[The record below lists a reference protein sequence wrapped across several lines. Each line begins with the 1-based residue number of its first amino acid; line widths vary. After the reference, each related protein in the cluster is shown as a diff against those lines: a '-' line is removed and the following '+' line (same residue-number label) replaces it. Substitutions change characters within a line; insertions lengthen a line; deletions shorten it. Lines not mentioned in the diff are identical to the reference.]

1 VKDEFYRLMARYAPV
16 IGLVPGSIAAGYLIG
31 YGLDYAFSTMF
42 LRYVFAG
49 LGIVSGMVQLVRML
63 GRDAK

>member
-1 VKDEFYRLMARYAPV
+1 VKDDFFRLMARYAPV
-16 IGLVPGSIAAGYLIG
+16 IGLVPGRIAAGYLIG
-31 YGLDYAFSTMF
+31 YGLDYLFATTF

-63 GRDAK
+63 GRDAR